1 MYGENAAIHAA
12 RLARSAIAAFERSG
26 MTQREFA
33 QREGIKFHTLTGWL
47 MRYRPQDRK
56 LAFAEV
62 RMAKAASRSELIAS
76 LQSGLVARGMDAAAM
91 ADLIKRLGC

>member
-12 RLARSAIAAFERSG
+12 RLAQSAIAVFERSG
-26 MTQREFA
+26 MT

-47 MRYRPQDRK
+47 KRYRPQDRK

-91 ADLIKRLGC
+91 ADLFKRLGC